1 LEHLVEVEFKS
12 NIQESNPVGQVG
24 NAGVNQKSLGTTGS
38 NCSQDKRPVDNSQG
52 GGESRSPIGREKTH
66 NQR

>member
-1 LEHLVEVEFKS
+1 M
-12 NIQESNPVGQVG
+12 

-38 NCSQDKRPVDNSQG
+38 NCFLDKRPVDNSQG
-52 GGESRSPIGREKTH
+52 GGESRSPIGKEKPH